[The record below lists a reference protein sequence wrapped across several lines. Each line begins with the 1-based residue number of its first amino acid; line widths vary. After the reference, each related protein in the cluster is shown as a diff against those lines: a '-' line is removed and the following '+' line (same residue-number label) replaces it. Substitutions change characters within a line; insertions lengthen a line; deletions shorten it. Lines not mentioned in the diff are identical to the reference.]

1 MSALVG
7 YMFASGEGFKTLC
20 PECASENTT
29 YADARTTCPR
39 RTNIATGTQLTPLF
53 GVNLGNYQQHCAK
66 CDVSINT
73 HANPLFPEL
82 FDGK

>member
-7 YMFASGEGFKTLC
+7 YMFPFGEGFKTLC
-20 PECASENTT
+20 PECASARVT
-29 YADARTTCPR
+29 YAG
-39 RTNIATGTQLTPLF
+39 TNIETGTELTPVF
-53 GVNLGNYQQHCAK
+53 GVNLGPYQQHCAR
-66 CDVSINT
+66 CGESINT

>member
-7 YMFASGEGFKTLC
+7 YMFPFAEGFKALC
-20 PECASENTT
+20 PDCA
-29 YADARTTCPR
+29 YARTSEHETE
-39 RTNIATGTQLTPLF
+39 LTPLF
-53 GVNLGNYQQHCAK
+53 GANLGAYQQHCAH
-66 CDVSINT
+66 CGDSINT